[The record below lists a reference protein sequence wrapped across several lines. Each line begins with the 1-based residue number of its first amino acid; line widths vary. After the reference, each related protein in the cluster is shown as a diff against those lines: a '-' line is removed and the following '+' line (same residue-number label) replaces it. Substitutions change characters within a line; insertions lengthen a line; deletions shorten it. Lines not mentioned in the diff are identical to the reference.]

1 MKKAIVVS
9 LAVIGGITVACT
21 AFVGIAS
28 AVQAAR
34 AKKRYESMTP
44 EEREAHNKRMD
55 GVLAAIFD
63 AYGFDKA
70 KTEAPVEAETESALA
85 EEVTA

>member
-1 MKKAIVVS
+1 MKKTIVVS

-34 AKKRYESMTP
+34 AKKRLANMTP
-44 EEREAHNKRMD
+44 EERDAHNKRME
-55 GVLAAIFD
+55 GMLNAIFD
-63 AYGFDKA
+63 AYGFGKPKVESTA
-70 KTEAPVEAETESALA
+70 EVETEAVLS